1 MQGDPGDES
10 VEVLGADGEV
20 TRVVSRRQM
29 RDENLRHRNVAVV
42 VQRSTGLVVAHQR
55 SDWKD
60 VHPSLWDVAF
70 GGVPN
75 VGETDEC
82 AAVRELAEEAGLI
95 VGIDDLVDLG
105 RGTHDDEHTRW
116 TGRFFVV
123 ATDADLV
130 PADGEVAQMM
140 EVSPAELP
148 VWVAGHPVCPDVVT
162 LLELVSERLA

>member
-1 MQGDPGDES
+1 VQGDPGDES

-20 TRVVSRRQM
+20 ARVVSRRQM

-42 VQRSTGLVVAHQR
+42 VQRSTGSVVTHQR

-75 VGETDEC
+75 VGETDEG
-82 AAVRELAEEAGLI
+82 AAVREVAEEAGLI

-123 ATDADLV
+123 TTDAVLT
-130 PADGEVAQMM
+130 PADGEVARMV
-140 EVSPAELP
+140 EVPAAELP
-148 VWVAGHPVCPDVVT
+148 VWALGHPVCPDAVA
-162 LLELVSERLA
+162 LLRLVSERLA

>member
-20 TRVVSRRQM
+20 ARVVSRRQM
-29 RDENLRHRNVAVV
+29 RDQNLRHRNVAVV
-42 VQRSTGLVVAHQR
+42 VQRSNGLVVAHQR

-75 VGETDEC
+75 VGETDEA

-95 VGIDDLVDLG
+95 IDIDDLVDLG
-105 RGTHDDEHTRW
+105 GGTHDDQYTRW
-116 TGRFFVV
+116 TGRFFMVT
-123 ATDADLV
+123 TDAGLV

-140 EVSPAELP
+140 EVSAAELP
-148 VWVAGHPVCPDVVT
+148 AWVAEHPVCPDVMS
-162 LLELVSERLA
+162 LLALVSERLS